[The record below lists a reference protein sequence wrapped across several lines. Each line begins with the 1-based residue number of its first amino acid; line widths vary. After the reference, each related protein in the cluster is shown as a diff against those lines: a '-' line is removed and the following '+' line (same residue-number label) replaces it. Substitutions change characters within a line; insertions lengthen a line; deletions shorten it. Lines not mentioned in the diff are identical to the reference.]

1 MKCVQLPA
9 TLRPDGSLG
18 LEAADVRAQ
27 MVKDLAAGLKP
38 CAIQLNHGTTG
49 TSSYDPVGDY
59 ESLARDYPD
68 LWIHVDGAYAGSS
81 WILPEFQHHAKNVE
95 KVATSF
101 NFNGSKVRRRGGRD
115 ALLYVILCDTVWCCV
130 VLCDAV

>member
-68 LWIHVDGAYAGSS
+68 LWIHVDGAYVDEYLCHIQCSE
-81 WILPEFQHHAKNVE
+81 IFTMRNE
-95 KVATSF
+95 KLHTEA
-101 NFNGSKVRRRGGRD
+101 
-115 ALLYVILCDTVWCCV
+115 
-130 VLCDAV
+130 